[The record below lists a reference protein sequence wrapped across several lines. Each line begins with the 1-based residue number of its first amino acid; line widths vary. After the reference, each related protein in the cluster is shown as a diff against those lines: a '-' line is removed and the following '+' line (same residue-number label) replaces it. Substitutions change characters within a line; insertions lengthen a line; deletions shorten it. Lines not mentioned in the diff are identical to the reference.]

1 MSEAKAQQEPTMEEI
16 LASIRRIISEDGS
29 PAPEAAKPAPV
40 EAEPPPRRPGV
51 LDLTQEVKDDGSV
64 VPVAP
69 PPPPPVVVASAPPPP
84 PPPVPEPPPV
94 IMRPPTADT
103 VELDDG
109 SLVSDPVAK
118 AAAAQF
124 GNLANRVTATRSM
137 PLGDTN
143 RTLEDLVKE
152 LLRPMLRDWLD
163 ANLAPIVQ
171 RLVEREVAKLAL
183 RADQDRN

>member
-1 MSEAKAQQEPTMEEI
+1 MTM
-16 LASIRRIISEDGS
+16 R
-29 PAPEAAKPAPV
+29 
-40 EAEPPPRRPGV
+40 
-51 LDLTQEVKDDGSV
+51 Q
-64 VPVAP
+64 
-69 PPPPPVVVASAPPPP
+69 
-84 PPPVPEPPPV
+84 
-94 IMRPPTADT
+94 PTADT

-118 AAAAQF
+118 AAAAQL
-124 GNLANRVTATRSM
+124 GNLASRVTATRSM

-152 LLRPMLRDWLD
+152 MLRPMLRDWLD
-163 ANLAPIVQ
+163 VNLAPIVQ